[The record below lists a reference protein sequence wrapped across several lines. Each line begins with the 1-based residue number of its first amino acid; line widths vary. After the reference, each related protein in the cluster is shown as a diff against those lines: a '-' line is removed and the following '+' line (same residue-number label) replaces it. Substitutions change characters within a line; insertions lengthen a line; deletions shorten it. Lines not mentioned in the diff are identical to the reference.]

1 MSKILFVHNT
11 VPEYR
16 LEFWKFLSQKNDV
29 EIYALS
35 MDLADKIYN
44 LEKNFGSLNIIYKK
58 RYFYRGC
65 VIKRL

>member
-16 LEFWKFLSQKNDV
+16 LEFWKFLNKKNDV

-44 LEKNFGSLNIIYKK
+44 LEKKK
-58 RYFYRGC
+58 
-65 VIKRL
+65 